1 MDVFKRYDFKR
12 YNISL
17 LVVVT
22 ILNSI
27 SVFLVKQVEPGSF
40 KKQILGIILGLFIAG
55 IVSLFDYHFISNFYI
70 VLYLIN
76 LVLLLLVKFMGI
88 TIYNAKRWLGIKDTV
103 FVFQP
108 SELTKIIF
116 IIFFAR
122 LFTMYEHRINDLMFL
137 SIVIILMA
145 IPTYLILTQTD
156 LSTSIVLMMI
166 FVMLIFAAGLS
177 WKIILPI
184 LVIGIPLF
192 LGLFWYIQQDYQAL
206 LTENQQQR
214 VLSILNPEE
223 YPGTM
228 YQQDNSIQAI
238 GSGQLIG
245 KLFSGDESGLRG
257 YRHVPVSE
265 SDFIFSVAGEELGFL
280 GCCFILLLYAF
291 IIYTCLS
298 TAKKAPDKMGMLI
311 AIGIASMFAFQVFVN
326 IGVVTA
332 ILPNTGI
339 PLPFLSAGLSSL
351 ISSMMAIGIILN
363 IRLQPQKQRR

>member
-108 SELTKIIF
+108 SELTKIII

-177 WKIILPI
+177 WKIILQ
-184 LVIGIPLF
+184 F
-192 LGLFWYIQQDYQAL
+192 L
-206 LTENQQQR
+206 
-214 VLSILNPEE
+214 
-223 YPGTM
+223 
-228 YQQDNSIQAI
+228 
-238 GSGQLIG
+238 
-245 KLFSGDESGLRG
+245 
-257 YRHVPVSE
+257 
-265 SDFIFSVAGEELGFL
+265 
-280 GCCFILLLYAF
+280 
-291 IIYTCLS
+291 
-298 TAKKAPDKMGMLI
+298 
-311 AIGIASMFAFQVFVN
+311 
-326 IGVVTA
+326 
-332 ILPNTGI
+332 
-339 PLPFLSAGLSSL
+339 
-351 ISSMMAIGIILN
+351 
-363 IRLQPQKQRR
+363 